1 MRSYRIPEKESM
13 TSDRQAAH
21 PSYPDLSGRTALV
34 TGGATGIG
42 AAIVEALVG
51 QGAVVFFADID
62 EPNGTA
68 LAARLG
74 ENCRFSRVDVTQ
86 AEQVKAW
93 IDEVGAARGAVDV
106 LVNNAAQDK
115 RVKIDDLTP
124 EEWDRLVGINLR
136 PYFLTARAALPYLRA
151 GSSIVNLGSV
161 TFNLGYSGLSA
172 YVSSKGGIVGLTRAL
187 ARELGPRGVRVNCLT
202 PGWVMTERQLRD
214 YVTPETM
221 EWVKGVQSLP
231 DLLQPEE
238 IAQAALFLAS
248 KASSAITG
256 QTLLADKGWAHV

>member
-1 MRSYRIPEKESM
+1 M

-21 PSYPDLSGRTALV
+21 PIYPDLAGRTALV

-42 AAIVEALVG
+42 AAIVEAFAG
-51 QGAVVFFADID
+51 QGAMVYFADID

-86 AEQVKAW
+86 AEQVKDW
-93 IDEVGAARGAVDV
+93 IDGIGAARGAVDV

-115 RVKIDDLTP
+115 RVKFDEMTP
-124 EEWDRLVGINLR
+124 EEWDWLLSINLR
-136 PYFLTARAALPYLRA
+136 PHFLTTRAALPYLRA

-161 TFNLGYSGLSA
+161 TYNIGFAGLSA
-172 YVSSKGGIVGLTRAL
+172 YVASKGGIVGLTRAL

-202 PGWVMTERQLRD
+202 PGWTMTERQLRD

-231 DLLQPEE
+231 ELLQPDE

-248 KASSAITG
+248 RASSAITG
-256 QTLLADKGWAHV
+256 QVLLADKGWAHV